1 VSKAIRAEF
10 ENGRDYYALDGTVIR
25 EPPSLEARPAKQY
38 LEWLAARVS
47 SSSRTFQSPIWQT
60 SAALGCFT
68 FQFQQDRATFFR
80 VPLGKTYIAG
90 YDQSDPE
97 RWSAFRST
105 VASSR

>member
-25 EPPSLEARPAKQY
+25 EPLSLEARPAKQY

-60 SAALGCFT
+60 SAAL
-68 FQFQQDRATFFR
+68 A
-80 VPLGKTYIAG
+80 
-90 YDQSDPE
+90 
-97 RWSAFRST
+97 
-105 VASSR
+105 ASHSNFSRTEQRFSEFP